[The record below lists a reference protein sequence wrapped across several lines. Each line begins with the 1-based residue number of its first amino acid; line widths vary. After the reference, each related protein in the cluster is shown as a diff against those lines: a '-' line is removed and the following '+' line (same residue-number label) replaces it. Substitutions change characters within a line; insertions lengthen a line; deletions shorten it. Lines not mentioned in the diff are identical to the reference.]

1 MGANP
6 KPHQPISGLYS
17 ECAMVA
23 AHPDRP
29 EALDL
34 LEVERRVTWILFE
47 TVVGLV
53 REFLDVLWQGPIARP
68 EGRGRVVSQRGLVF
82 PVAWS

>member
-1 MGANP
+1 
-6 KPHQPISGLYS
+6 
-17 ECAMVA
+17 MVTA
-23 AHPDRP
+23 DPGRP
-29 EALDL
+29 YAPDL

-47 TVVGLV
+47 TVVGVV